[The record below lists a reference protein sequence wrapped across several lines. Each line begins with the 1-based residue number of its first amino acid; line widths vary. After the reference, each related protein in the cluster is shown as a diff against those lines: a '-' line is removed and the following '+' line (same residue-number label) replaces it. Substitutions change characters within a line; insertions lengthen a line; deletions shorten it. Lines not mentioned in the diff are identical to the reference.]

1 MYSREPTRYVHNWPE
16 QVGSYSVDQMTVLFF
31 HIFIGPFK
39 NKFYVTAQ
47 SRRWLAKPNP
57 N

>member
-47 SRRWLAKPNP
+47 SRR
-57 N
+57 